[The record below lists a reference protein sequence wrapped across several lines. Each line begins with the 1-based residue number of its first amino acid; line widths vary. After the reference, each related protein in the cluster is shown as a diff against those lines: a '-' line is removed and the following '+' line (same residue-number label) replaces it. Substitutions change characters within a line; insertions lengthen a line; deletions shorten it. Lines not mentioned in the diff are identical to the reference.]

1 MPLNIY
7 VERKGKRRKDLIWD
21 QQMLDFC
28 YTVAYMD
35 EDPDREYQTGKKFG
49 DLGTWVFD
57 PEEKDK
63 SKYSGQEFEKYVTF
77 QFGVYYI
84 DGKCGLVTQ
93 GEQMVKHKH
102 RFFHAQSGKPVV
114 FLPGDKIVAWRSHK
128 S

>member
-28 YTVAYMD
+28 YTVAYME
-35 EDPDREYQTGKKFG
+35 EDPEREYQKGKKFKN
-49 DLGTWVFD
+49 LGNWVFD
-57 PEEKDK
+57 PENKHG
-63 SKYSGQEFEKYVTF
+63 SKWSGQEFANYVSFT
-77 QFGVYYI
+77 FGVYYI
-84 DGKCGLVTQ
+84 EGDCGLVTT
-93 GEQMVKHKH
+93 GEQVVKHKH
-102 RFFHAQSGKPVV
+102 RFFHGAAEKPVV

>member
-35 EDPDREYQTGKKFG
+35 EDPDREYQDGKKFG
-49 DLGTWVFD
+49 DLGKWVFD
-57 PEEKDK
+57 PDNKSE
-63 SKYSGQEFEKYVTF
+63 SKYSGQEFEHYVTF

-84 DGKCGLVTQ
+84 DGDCGLVKN
-93 GEQMVKHKH
+93 GEQVVKHKH
-102 RFFHAQSGKPVV
+102 RFLHAQSEKPIV
-114 FLPGDKIVAWRSHK
+114 FLPGDRIVAWRSHK